1 MSLDLPLHY
10 SQTLSLRCLT
20 MSQHSFRSCE
30 PLSLQFR
37 HPSCTV
43 IAGPSQSG
51 KTTFLSSLIASRERM
66 FAPPVGR
73 VIYCYGQYQSAF
85 DAMSNVEFV
94 QGPDYERLLD
104 PSVPTLLVLDDLMSH
119 PSLELVKLF
128 TVTAHHSNVSVFFVV
143 HNIFYPH
150 PSFRTAMLNTQYVLL
165 FRSVRG
171 LSQVTALARQIA
183 PSGSG
188 RARRIVEAY
197 QDATATP
204 YTYLLI
210 DLHPQTPDYLR
221 LRAEI
226 LPGEGDEAYGCR
238 LSTAYKY

>member
-1 MSLDLPLHY
+1 
-10 SQTLSLRCLT
+10 
-20 MSQHSFRSCE
+20 
-30 PLSLQFR
+30 
-37 HPSCTV
+37 
-43 IAGPSQSG
+43 
-51 KTTFLSSLIASRERM
+51 
-66 FAPPVGR
+66 
-73 VIYCYGQYQSAF
+73 
-85 DAMSNVEFV
+85 
-94 QGPDYERLLD
+94 
-104 PSVPTLLVLDDLMSH
+104 
-119 PSLELVKLF
+119 
-128 TVTAHHSNVSVFFVV
+128 
-143 HNIFYPH
+143 
-150 PSFRTAMLNTQYVLL
+150 MLNTQYVLL

-183 PSGSG
+183 PTGSG